1 MFCTFVGNNT
11 FEMGFFN
18 KLFGLNKEQ
27 KESLD
32 QGLEKT
38 KTNFF
43 SKIAKA
49 LIGKDTVD
57 EEVLDQLEEALIG
70 ADVGLTTT
78 VAIINKIESRIKNDK
93 FIRTAELNQVLKEEV
108 MAVLT
113 DAPSNEFETFDLPKD
128 KKPYVLLVV
137 GVNGVGKTTTIGK
150 LAHQL
155 STQGKKVVL
164 GAADTFRAAAVDQ
177 LKIWGERANV
187 PVVAQDM
194 GSDPASV
201 AYDTL
206 QSAVAQGAD
215 VVLID
220 TAGRLHNKSDLMAE
234 LSKVKRVVEKVSAIN
249 EVLLVI
255 DATTGQNGLQQ
266 AKIFTES
273 VEVTGIVLT
282 KLDGSAKGGVA
293 LAIEAE
299 LGIPIKWIGTG
310 EGEGDFAPFDAQSY
324 IAGLLA

>member
-1 MFCTFVGNNT
+1 
-11 FEMGFFN
+11 MG
-18 KLFGLNKEQ
+18 L
-27 KESLD
+27 
-32 QGLEKT
+32 
-38 KTNFF
+38 F
-43 SKIAKA
+43 SKFIAKIKGTNDFLPADWAELEQELLSSDVGPRLSKDFLEAAKKVKSDNAEQA
-49 LIGKDTVD
+49 LIEIMTQHLSSNSRDPILVQG
-57 EEVLDQLEEALIG
+57 
-70 ADVGLTTT
+70 TTT
-78 VAIINKIESRIKNDK
+78 I
-93 FIRTAELNQVLKEEV
+93 
-108 MAVLT
+108 M
-113 DAPSNEFETFDLPKD
+113 
-128 KKPYVLLVV
+128 VV
-137 GVNGVGKTTTIGK
+137 GVNGTGKTTSVAK
-150 LAHQL
+150 LA
-155 STQGKKVVL
+155 SFYKKNGKSVVL
-164 GAADTFRAAAVDQ
+164 AAGDTFRAAAVDQ
-177 LKIWGERANV
+177 LKTWGDRIG
-187 PVVAQDM
+187 VVVVS
-194 GSDPASV
+194 GKENGDPASV
-201 AYDTL
+201 AFD
-206 QSAVAQGAD
+206 GAKNAHDSKSD
-215 VVLID
+215 VFIID